1 MSYIGLLKMIVA
13 PPVLCFIK
21 DQTYF
26 KYNIDRTSHVR
37 GHKVSMAATLG
48 GDKKGHKM
56 AVMIPN
62 TK

>member
-1 MSYIGLLKMIVA
+1 MIVA
-13 PPVLCFIK
+13 PPMLWFIK

-37 GHKVSMAATLG
+37 GHTVSMAATLG

-56 AVMIPN
+56 TVMIPN